1 METNLALS
9 FQGAAAEFKTRFIST
24 RQGCKSE
31 AVLVVDPKRS
41 EIPTRQSQYQSSNK
55 KKTNSM
61 RTATYTDQAV
71 TEQSSL

>member
-9 FQGAAAEFKTRFIST
+9 FRGAAAEFKTRFIST

-31 AVLVVDPKRS
+31 AVLVVDTKQS

-55 KKTNSM
+55 KKQQYKNSNLH
-61 RTATYTDQAV
+61 RPGCD
-71 TEQSSL
+71 